1 MAESGYIH
9 YGSEDIK
16 IVNQDNKKIPADD
29 IKPGQMINF
38 TIEGPVLTIYPS
50 VYTDVTKIEVTG
62 KINNSL
68 CEEGLKK

>member
-1 MAESGYIH
+1 MCIRDS
-9 YGSEDIK
+9 
-16 IVNQDNKKIPADD
+16 

-68 CEEGLKK
+68 CEEGFKKIDYLQKEGDKLRSQIQN